1 MVSQR
6 EGLFFL
12 CSQDGD
18 TDRAEERKQHMEQI
32 EGGLDLIWLLFVVTR
47 VAEMFTPGD
56 NCWRD
61 DGTDWGAGV
70 FPICLGICM
79 FVLAF
84 DGVNCKSGV
93 LCCST
98 RARSERGSLLWRV
111 LA

>member
-1 MVSQR
+1 M
-6 EGLFFL
+6 
-12 CSQDGD
+12 
-18 TDRAEERKQHMEQI
+18 ERI

-47 VAEMFTPGD
+47 VAEMFTLGD
-56 NCWRD
+56 NCW
-61 DGTDWGAGV
+61 TDWGAGV

-98 RARSERGSLLWRV
+98 RARSERESLLWQV
-111 LA
+111 PG